1 MSESKEVKTQES
13 QDAQVRSEPETIL
26 RPSVDI
32 YEDAQGIT
40 LKADLPGVSRDR
52 LNIQVDKDTL
62 ALEGQAYIEMPERMD
77 AVYAD
82 VQSTRYRRNFTLSD
96 ELETDRIDAE
106 MKDGVLTLRIPKRPE
121 VQPRKIEVSAG

>member
-1 MSESKEVKTQES
+1 MSESKEVKTRES
-13 QDAQVRSEPETIL
+13 QDAQVRSEAETVL
-26 RPSVDI
+26 RPLVDI
-32 YEDAQGIT
+32 YEDPQGIT

-62 ALEGQAYIEMPERMD
+62 AIEGQAYIEMPEHMD

-106 MKDGVLTLRIPKRPE
+106 MKDVVLTLRIPKRPE
-121 VQPRKIEVSAG
+121 VQPRKIEVNAG